1 MSLLED
7 LNQQIVAEYKSGN
20 SEKRVLLQT
29 LKAALLNKQK
39 ELKDKFDDEAA
50 QGVLRVELKQRQEAL
65 PQFVSGGR
73 EDLANKTKA
82 EIEIIQGMLPATL
95 CEEEITKIAEV
106 KLKGQDDLN
115 FGQAMQAVMSEVKG
129 RADGAVVAKV
139 VRQIVEGK

>member
-7 LNQQIVAEYKSGN
+7 LNQQIIAEYKSGN

-39 ELKDKFDDEAA
+39 ELKDKFDDTAA

-65 PQFVSGGR
+65 LQFVSGGR

-95 CEEEITKIAEV
+95 TDEEITKIAEE

-115 FGQAMQAVMSEVKG
+115 FGQAMQQVMAELKG
-129 RADGAVVAKV
+129 RADGAVVAKI
-139 VRQIVEGK
+139 VRQIVEG